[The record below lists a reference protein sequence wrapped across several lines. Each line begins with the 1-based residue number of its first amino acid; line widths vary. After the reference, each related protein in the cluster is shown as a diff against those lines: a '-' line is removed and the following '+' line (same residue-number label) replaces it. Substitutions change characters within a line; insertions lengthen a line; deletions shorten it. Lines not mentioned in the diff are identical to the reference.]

1 MRWHKKESALQ
12 NWLADTS
19 THLEG
24 RVALVTGSS
33 GGVGFQVAGMLA
45 ARGATVVING
55 RGLARGEA
63 ALKDLQDLPGQ
74 VHLVTGDCIDPTEA
88 ARVVQQAAAIEGRLD
103 ILVSAGAEGSVPPK
117 PFAEMSAQEIITA
130 YQTRLLPRILP
141 VHAAVPFLRRQ
152 GGSVVML
159 TTDAARHPTPGESIV
174 GAVGAGVILMTKAL
188 AKEFSRWH
196 IRVNS
201 VAMTLTSDTPSWSRI
216 FGGEA
221 EFQQQLFAK
230 LNDRFPGGRAP
241 TAQEVAQVV
250 TFLASDAAA
259 QVTGQTVSVNGGLSF
274 GGW

>member
-1 MRWHKKESALQ
+1 MQDWFAE
-12 NWLADTS
+12 TS
-19 THLEG
+19 SSLEG
-24 RVALVTGSS
+24 RAALITGST

-55 RGLARGEA
+55 RGQERGEA
-63 ALKDLQDLPGQ
+63 ALKALQGLASQ
-74 VHLVTGDCIDPTEA
+74 VHLVAGDCIDPREA
-88 ARVVQQAAAIEGRLD
+88 TRVVQQAAAIAGRLD
-103 ILVSAGAEGSVPPK
+103 ILVSAGAEGRVPPK
-117 PFAEMSAQEIITA
+117 PFAEMSAEEIVTA
-130 YQTRLLPRILP
+130 YQSRFLPRILP
-141 VHAAVPFLRRQ
+141 VHAAVPFLRQQ

-188 AKEFSRWH
+188 AKEFARWQ

-201 VAMTLTSDTPSWSRI
+201 VAMTLTSDTPSWDRI

-221 EFQQQLFAK
+221 AFQQQLFAK

-250 TFLASDAAA
+250 AFLASDAAA